1 MKLQFDANQEYQLD
15 AIKATV
21 DLFAGQPAGV
31 SDFAFDKAAR
41 VGGTFLSVVA
51 NNLILDEETILDNLK
66 SVQNVTGI
74 DESASTG

>member
-1 MKLQFDANQEYQLD
+1 MKLQFDTNQEYQLD

-31 SDFAFDKAAR
+31 SDFSFAKATGI
-41 VGGTFLSVVA
+41 GGTFLSVVT

-66 SVQNVTGI
+66 AIQKVNGI
-74 DESASTG
+74 EPLINAI